1 MSKVDALPVR
11 SGIAGA
17 MHPAMLVGLLF
28 TAAAALTWRD
38 LSTHLPPAAWLSA
51 LWRPEVTDP
60 QQMLV
65 HYTVFPRMVM
75 ALMAGAALG
84 LAGAVCQQVLRNPL
98 AEPTTLGVANG
109 AYLALAATT
118 LWAPSLLAF
127 GREWVAIAGGFLA
140 FSCVFAITWR
150 RALSPVALVLAGLIV
165 SYYCAVATQALVL
178 LNHEYLIGLFIW
190 GAGFLNQQDWSNVAF
205 LAPRLAIALA
215 LIAAMVRPLTLLGF
229 DDETARNLGLGLTGA
244 RLGALL
250 IAIALSASVVSLVGV
265 LGFVGLAAP
274 ALAMLAGARRFYDRL
289 IWAPLCGA
297 GLLWLTDELVKL
309 IPPGYREMP
318 AGAATALIGAPMLLW
333 LLSRLRTA
341 APIGGLSP
349 SVPPRL
355 QHPWRLMLC
364 GLALLL
370 LVIWIALAVGVGA
383 DGWSWSGIAGI
394 QEFLPWRWPRVVA
407 ALSAGATLAVA
418 GTLLQRMTGNP
429 MAAPEVMGV
438 SYGAAMGVIVLLFLF
453 PAHMRAAQIA
463 AGGIGAFVVLALIL
477 LFSWRS
483 EFSPERVL
491 LAGVALGAAFG
502 AFIAI
507 ALATGDPRIGML
519 LTLLTGSLYQIGP
532 VEAAVLATAA
542 IVLLLLVPMLS
553 RWLDILPLG
562 QAAARSVGV
571 SMMTSRTI
579 IMLLTA
585 LLTATATLA
594 VGLLSLV
601 GFIAPHMARMMG
613 AQRALHQAVLAALI
627 GAILMV
633 VADWAGRVVIFPF
646 QLPAGIF
653 AMMLAGPYL
662 IWLSRPRRALSPQ

>member
-1 MSKVDALPVR
+1 MSKVDTLPVR
-11 SGIAGA
+11 SGIGGG

-28 TAAAALTWRD
+28 AAAAALTWRD
-38 LSTHLPPAAWLSA
+38 LSAHLPAAAWLSA

-65 HYTVFPRMVM
+65 HYSVFPRMVV
-75 ALMAGAALG
+75 ALMSGAALG
-84 LAGAVCQQVLRNPL
+84 LAGTVCQQVLRNPL
-98 AEPTTLGVANG
+98 AEPTTLGVSNG
-109 AYLALAATT
+109 AYLALAAAT

-127 GREWVAIAGGFLA
+127 GREWVAVVGGLLA
-140 FSCVFAITWR
+140 FICVFALTWR
-150 RALSPVALVLAGLIV
+150 RALSPVALVLAGLV
-165 SYYCAVATQALVL
+165 VGYYCAVTAQALVL
-178 LNHEYLIGLFIW
+178 INHEYLIGLFIW

-205 LAPRLAIALA
+205 LAPRLVVAAA
-215 LIAAMVRPLTLLGF
+215 LIAAMIRPLTLLGF
-229 DDETARNLGLGLTGA
+229 DDETARNLGLGLTRA
-244 RLGALL
+244 RVCALG
-250 IAIALSASVVSLVGV
+250 IAIALSASVVSVVGV

-274 ALAMLAGARRFYDRL
+274 ALAMLAGARRFRDRL

-297 GLLWLTDELVKL
+297 GLLWLTDELVLL

-318 AGAATALIGAPMLLW
+318 AGAMTALIGAPMLLV
-333 LLSRLRTA
+333 LLPRLRAA
-341 APIGGLSP
+341 APVGGLTP

-355 QHPWRLMLC
+355 DHPWQVILF

-370 LVIWIALAVGVGA
+370 LVVWIALAVGVGA
-383 DGWSWSGIAGI
+383 GGWSSSGLAGI
-394 QEFLPWRWPRVVA
+394 QEFLPWRAPRVVS
-407 ALSAGATLAVA
+407 ALAAGATLAVA

-429 MAAPEVMGV
+429 MAAPEVMGI
-438 SYGAAMGVIVLLFLF
+438 SYGAAMGVIILLYLF
-453 PAHMRAAQIA
+453 PSHSRLAQIA
-463 AGGIGAFVVLALIL
+463 AGGIGALIVLTLIL
-477 LFSWRS
+477 LFSRRS

-491 LAGVALGAAFG
+491 LAGVAMGAAFG
-502 AFIAI
+502 AIIAI

-519 LTLLTGSLYQIGP
+519 LSLLAGSLYQIGLA
-532 VEAAVLATAA
+532 EAGVLAAAA
-542 IVLLLLVPMLS
+542 IILLLPVPMLS

-571 SMMTSRTI
+571 SMARSRMI

-585 LLTATATLA
+585 LLTATATLM

-613 AQRALHQAVLAALI
+613 AQRALHHTILAALI

-646 QLPAGIF
+646 QMPAGIF
-653 AMMLAGPYL
+653 AMMIAGPYL
-662 IWLSRPRRALSPQ
+662 IWLLRPRRA